1 MGVFLSKDQFF
12 MSSGQHSP
20 FIRHDSCLIRIVRQ
34 NISGPDIVVQ
44 QLKGGD
50 PMSSE
55 KPGTVI
61 GSVCVKGFMEQP
73 LGAL

>member
-1 MGVFLSKDQFF
+1 MLNWICPERLSAP
-12 MSSGQHSP
+12 G
-20 FIRHDSCLIRIVRQ
+20 
-34 NISGPDIVVQ
+34 IVVQ

-61 GSVCVKGFMEQP
+61 GSVCVKVFLEHP
-73 LGAL
+73 LKTL

>member
-1 MGVFLSKDQFF
+1 
-12 MSSGQHSP
+12 MSGRKHSP
-20 FIRHDSCLIRIVRQ
+20 FIRHDSCLVGV
-34 NISGPDIVVQ
+34 SGKFVNPDIVVQ

-61 GSVCVKGFMEQP
+61 GSVCVKVFLEQP
-73 LGAL
+73 LKTP

>member
-1 MGVFLSKDQFF
+1 M
-12 MSSGQHSP
+12 SGQKTLSP
-20 FIRHDSCLIRIVRQ
+20 
-34 NISGPDIVVQ
+34 GIVVQ

-61 GSVCVKGFMEQP
+61 GSVCVKVFLEQP
-73 LGAL
+73 LKQP